1 MFGGMNGTLVLV
13 LVLATV
19 LFLAI
24 VVSAVV
30 LGVRNRRAHRADA
43 GFKPEAGWYL
53 DPADETLQRYW
64 DGSAWTEHVEPAT
77 PETEMPR

>member
-1 MFGGMNGTLVLV
+1 MNGTLV

-30 LGVRNRRAHRADA
+30 VVVRNRRAHRADA
-43 GFKPEAGWYL
+43 GFESEAGWYL

-64 DGSAWTEHVEPAT
+64 DGSAWTEYVEPAT